1 MKLSKLFG
9 EQEQADALL
18 DIKNSIHSLSKQV
31 SSLQQ
36 KLARIEAMEHGGR
49 ATYVGNG
56 RVLSKATFQDFSLS
70 YLVPGSD
77 RLIAP
82 HLITHGE
89 HEPEIA
95 DYFITHVKK
104 TDHCVDI
111 GANFGFFTALMARLA
126 TEGHTIGIEP
136 DPETFALMRDNIYIN
151 FLEGRAEAIC
161 GAISNQDGSLTLHRR
176 DTRPGNTSIIVEPT
190 EKLERMGEAPSVEFS
205 VPSYRIDSLLDRMS
219 GRIDHVKIDV
229 EGAEPLAFAGIGE
242 TLKANPKI
250 QIIMEWAPGQ
260 IRSAGF
266 DAAQFTRDLEQLG
279 LYPTGIAHDGNTWS
293 LNYGYLLSIP
303 YMSGVLLR
311 LKD

>member
-1 MKLSKLFG
+1 MKLSRLFR
-9 EQEQADALL
+9 EPEQADVLL
-18 DIKNSIHSLSKQV
+18 DIKNSIQTLSEQV
-31 SSLQQ
+31 GALQQ
-36 KLARIEAMEHGGR
+36 KLARIETMEHGGR

-70 YLVPGSD
+70 YLVPGND

-95 DYFITHVKK
+95 EFFISHVTKA
-104 TDHCVDI
+104 DHCVDI
-111 GANFGFFTALMARLA
+111 GANFGFFTILMGRLA
-126 TEGHTIGIEP
+126 TEGRTIGVEP

-151 FLEGRAEAIC
+151 FLEGRAEVIC

-176 DTRPGNTSIIVEPT
+176 DTRPGNTSIIVEPL

-205 VPSYRIDSLLDRMS
+205 VPSYRIDSLLERMS
-219 GRIDHVKIDV
+219 GRIDHMKIDV
-229 EGAEPLAFAGIGE
+229 EGAEPLAFAGISE
-242 TLKANPKI
+242 TLKANPNI
-250 QIIMEWAPGQ
+250 QIVMEWAPGQ

-266 DAAQFTRDLEQLG
+266 DVPEFTRELQKLN
-279 LYPTGIAHDGNTWS
+279 LYPTGIAQHGATWP
-293 LNYGYLLSIP
+293 LGYDYLLGTP

-311 LKD
+311 LQ